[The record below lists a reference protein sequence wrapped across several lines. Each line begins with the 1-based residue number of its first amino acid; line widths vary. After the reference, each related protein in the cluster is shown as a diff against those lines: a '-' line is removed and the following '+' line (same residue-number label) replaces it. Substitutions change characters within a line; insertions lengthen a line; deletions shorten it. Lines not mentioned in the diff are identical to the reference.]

1 MVIGQMDIY
10 MQKRKKEIGKISL
23 NQLQKLT

>member
-1 MVIGQMDIY
+1 MVIGEMDIY
-10 MQKRKKEIGKISL
+10 MQKRKKKIGKISL